1 MPACHTWLSCR
12 HVKFLI
18 LENAPITDAGIAQ
31 LSSMSELE
39 SLYVEGTKV
48 TDAGVAELHK
58 SLPNVHVHW

>member
-1 MPACHTWLSCR
+1 M
-12 HVKFLI
+12 
-18 LENAPITDAGIAQ
+18 AG
-31 LSSMSELE
+31 LE